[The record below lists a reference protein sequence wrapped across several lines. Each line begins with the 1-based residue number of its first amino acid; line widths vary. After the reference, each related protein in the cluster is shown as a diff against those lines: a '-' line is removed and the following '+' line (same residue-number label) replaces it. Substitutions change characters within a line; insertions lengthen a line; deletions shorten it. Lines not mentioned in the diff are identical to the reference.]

1 MTHGSKLRCFFEL
14 APRRPSPQKL
24 CTAKPGDPSFFL
36 FQLPP
41 FLPSTTSLPCG
52 NLKPYL
58 PPPFPSPTISPSI
71 LLLHPL
77 SHRESK
83 LVLRILPRAPRYL
96 DSISGLRAAQNP
108 RSSTSRL
115 CTNWFVTA
123 CCLRYV
129 HFLPRHRPQGKLVIA
144 RRFSFPALH
153 PPPSLTLAL
162 LHLHKPASQ
171 QWLRLYGS
179 PCTSTAPCVEFRFL
193 CPVLRGAFYLLTL
206 AIVGLPTNSPTA
218 PIDCNRHQPPF
229 RTPESR

>member
-1 MTHGSKLRCFFEL
+1 VTPLFFFFNS
-14 APRRPSPQKL
+14 RH
-24 CTAKPGDPSFFL
+24 SF
-36 FQLPP
+36 LPP
-41 FLPSTTSLPCG
+41 HLFHVVTS
-52 NLKPYL
+52 KPYL